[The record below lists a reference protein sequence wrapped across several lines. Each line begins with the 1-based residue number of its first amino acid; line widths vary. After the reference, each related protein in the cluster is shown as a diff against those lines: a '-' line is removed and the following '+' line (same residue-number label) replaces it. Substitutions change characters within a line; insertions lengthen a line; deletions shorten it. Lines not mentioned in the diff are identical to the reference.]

1 MLQSGARP
9 MFRPVPRGN
18 VFVLRPELHSLTGGR
33 SKGGGGRPKT
43 TATPASHSLDSQSE
57 KGLLMT
63 VTTTERPIEGQ
74 SRAKRLKAFTSNV
87 HEGVDRSIMSAAS
100 FASIDR
106 YKHFLAIQY
115 LFHRDVAVLYAEPHL
130 QAAFPDL
137 AARCR
142 LPLVVADME
151 DLAIVVPETG
161 PPAFIAGTPLDLGTA
176 LGWLYV
182 AEGSNMGAAL
192 LRKEAAKLGLS
203 DDFGAR
209 HLAPA
214 PEGPAPH
221 WRAFTA
227 SLDAVA
233 LTDEEEE
240 RADKGALEA
249 FARVQA
255 HVDARLG

>member
-1 MLQSGARP
+1 
-9 MFRPVPRGN
+9 
-18 VFVLRPELHSLTGGR
+18 
-33 SKGGGGRPKT
+33 
-43 TATPASHSLDSQSE
+43 
-57 KGLLMT
+57 MT
-63 VTTTERPIEGQ
+63 VITREPTVGEQ
-74 SRAKRLKAFTSNV
+74 SRAKRLKAFTSTV
-87 HEGVDRSIMSAAS
+87 HEGIDRSIMSVAS

-115 LFHRDVAVLYAEPHL
+115 LFHRDVAALYAGPHL
-130 QAAFPDL
+130 LAAFPDL

-151 DLAIVVPETG
+151 DLAVAVPEAE
-161 PPAFIAGTPLDLGTA
+161 PPVFISGTSLDLATA

-192 LRKEAAKLGLS
+192 LRKEAQKLGLS

-221 WRAFTA
+221 WRAFTSA
-227 SLDAVA
+227 LDAVA
-233 LTDEEEE
+233 LTDAEEE
-240 RADKGALEA
+240 RADEGALEA